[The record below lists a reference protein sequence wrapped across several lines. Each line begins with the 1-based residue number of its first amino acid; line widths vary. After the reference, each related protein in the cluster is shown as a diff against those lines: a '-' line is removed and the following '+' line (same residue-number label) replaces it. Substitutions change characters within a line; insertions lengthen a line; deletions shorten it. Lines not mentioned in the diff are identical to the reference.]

1 MKSLLLTL
9 FIGVFFFL
17 GKAQEKMWVHGAVI
31 SAKDSKELV
40 GATVQNRRSGNQV
53 ASALQG
59 RFSIQVVNAQ
69 DSLLISCIGYIDRIV
84 AASFFNKN
92 NNINLQPKVN
102 YLEEAV
108 VNTGYQTLKA
118 NEVTGAIDV
127 VDNKM
132 LNQQVGTNI
141 LQRLNNMT
149 TALRFD
155 NQPIQNAD
163 LQKLNISV
171 RGLSTIN
178 GNLDPL
184 IVLDGFI
191 YEGNIANIDPNNIES
206 VSILKDAAASA
217 IWGARAGN
225 GVIVITSK
233 KGAFAAEQKTKITL
247 ANTLIWRENSDLAKI
262 YQLKNNDF
270 IALEKF
276 LFEKGYYDS
285 GLLYQP
291 YNAQT
296 PVVYILDAR
305 RRNLISSA
313 DSADAISKLMAQH
326 GKQNY
331 MDAFYN
337 VPFVNQH
344 ALNISGGGI
353 RNSYGLGIG
362 YTGDR
367 SELDAFNRKVS
378 IQLSNSFRPTE
389 KIQLD
394 LQAVY
399 TNHDQRK
406 GKPELASLAYG
417 SYQPPYVQF
426 QDENGR
432 EIPFEKEFRRSYLA
446 EHFSNGYL
454 DWDYY
459 PLSEN
464 KYATDVRQL
473 NEWFSSLNLKYKILP
488 FVHLNVGGQIQQQRT
503 ENNVLSTLESYE
515 ARKWINQFTVI
526 GTGSAPTK
534 YNVPLGGIKRYSV
547 AVGRSYTLR
556 GQIDMNRSLG
566 KHFLVGILGAEVR
579 ENLSNSNSYTAYGY
593 NELPMRNTPVDF
605 TNRFPRIPDNGTQ
618 TIPGQPEFFKNVNRF
633 VSLYG
638 NISDR
643 FLDRYGISMSLRK
656 DGANIFGATT
666 NDKWSP
672 LWSMGISWDLHKEPF
687 FKFAPVDYLKFRV
700 TYGTSGNVDLRRSP
714 DPIAYIGLGMYTN
727 YPMFQISTL
736 NDPSLKWE
744 RVATSN
750 LGLDFSVLKAR
761 FSGRIDYY
769 VKKGKDLY
777 GLSEYDYTTWGLQGT
792 VVKNVAAMIGRGFDI
807 ELNSKNMVGKF
818 NWDSRLLIS
827 LNRNKTTRYY
837 NRQNSVTSFLSD
849 GNVITPIIGK
859 PLNALAG
866 YKWMGLNDRGEAQGL
881 LKGQPST
888 DYAAIRNQADAFQE
902 ANESIVYFGSSKPQ
916 VFGNIINT
924 FAWKKLLLSFNISY
938 KGDYYFRR
946 PVTSYSSLFGSGTAF
961 PDFDQRWQV
970 KGDEFATQV
979 PAMAYPVK
987 SGADSFYG
995 YADINVFRG
1004 DHMRLEYI
1012 SLTWQQRYDWGNRP
1026 FNMGLSANVSNLGII
1041 WRTNKLGIDPE
1052 FPYRLSPPKVFS
1064 LGLTIDY

>member
-1 MKSLLLTL
+1 MKFILLTL
-9 FIGVFFFL
+9 FIGVFFFS
-17 GKAQEKMWVHGAVI
+17 GKAQEKRWIHGVVL
-31 SAKDSKELV
+31 SAKDKKELI
-40 GATVQNRRSGNQV
+40 GATIKNKRSGSQV
-53 ASALQG
+53 VTTTQG
-59 RFSIQVVNAQ
+59 RFSIPMTGGQ
-69 DSLLISCIGYIDRIV
+69 DSLLISCVGYIDRTF
-84 AASFFNKN
+84 AAGFFEKN
-92 NNINLQPKVN
+92 NTISLQLKEN
-102 YLEEAV
+102 YLDEVV
-108 VNTGYQTLKA
+108 VNTGYQTIKA

-132 LNQQVGTNI
+132 LNQQVGINI
-141 LQRLNNMT
+141 LHRLNNMT
-149 TALRFD
+149 TAVRFD

-247 ANTLIWRENSDLAKI
+247 ANTLIWRENSDLTKI

-285 GLLYQP
+285 RLLYQP
-291 YNAQT
+291 YSAQT
-296 PVVYILDAR
+296 PIVYILDAR
-305 RRNLISSA
+305 RRNLISTA
-313 DSADAISKLMAQH
+313 DSAAAINKLMEQN
-326 GKQNY
+326 GRQNY

-344 ALNISGGGI
+344 ALNISGGGL
-353 RNSYGLGIG
+353 RNSYGFGIG

-367 SELDAFNRKVS
+367 SELDAFNRKVN

-394 LQAVY
+394 LQAVFI
-399 TNHDQRK
+399 NHNLKK
-406 GKPELASLAYG
+406 GKPDLSSLGYG
-417 SYQPPYVQF
+417 SYQAPYVQF
-426 QDENGR
+426 LDENGK
-432 EIPFEKEFRRSYLA
+432 EIPFEKDFRSSYMV
-446 EHFSNGYL
+446 ENFNNGFQS
-454 DWDYY
+454 WDYF
-459 PLSEN
+459 PLSDH
-464 KYATDVRQL
+464 KYATEVKQI

-488 FVHLNVGGQIQQQRT
+488 FVHLNLGGQIQQQRT
-503 ENNVLSTLESYE
+503 ENNVLNTLESYE
-515 ARKWINQFTVI
+515 ARKMINQFTEL
-526 GTGSAPTK
+526 GTGTEPTK
-534 YNVPLGGIKRYSV
+534 YNIPLGGIKRYSAV
-547 AVGRSYTLR
+547 VGRSYTLR
-556 GQIDMNRSLG
+556 GQVDLNKSLG
-566 KHFLVGILGAEVR
+566 RHLVVGILGAELR
-579 ENLSNSNSYTAYGY
+579 ENLSNTNSYTAYGY
-593 NELPMRNTPVDF
+593 SELPMRNTPVDF
-605 TNRFPRIPDNGTQ
+605 TNLFPTIPDNGMQ
-618 TIPGQPEFFKNVNRF
+618 GIPGQPEFYKNVNRF

-656 DGANIFGATT
+656 DGANIFGAAT

-672 LWSMGISWDLHKEPF
+672 LWSMGFSWDLYKEPF
-687 FKFAPVDYLKFRV
+687 FKLTLVDYLKLRA

-714 DPIAYIGLGMYTN
+714 DPIAYIGNGTYTN

-750 LGLDFSVLKAR
+750 LGLDFSILKTR
-761 FSGRIDYY
+761 ISGRIDYY

-792 VVKNVAAMIGRGFDI
+792 VVKNVAAMRGKGFDI
-807 ELNSKNMVGKF
+807 ELNSKNINGKF
-818 NWDSRLLIS
+818 NWDTRLMIS
-827 LNRNKTTRYY
+827 LNRNKTTQYY

-866 YKWMGLNDRGEAQGL
+866 YKWMGLNDQGEGQGL
-881 LKGQPST
+881 LNGQLST
-888 DYAAIRNQADAFQE
+888 DYAAIRNQANAFQE
-902 ANESIVYFGSSKPQ
+902 ANESIVYFGSSKSQ

-924 FAWKKLLLSFNISY
+924 FNWQKLLLSFNISY
-938 KGDYYFRR
+938 KGDYYFRK
-946 PVTSYSSLFGSGTAF
+946 PVTSYAGLIGSGTAF
-961 PDFDQRWQV
+961 PDFEQRWQK
-970 KGDEFATQV
+970 KGDEMHTQV
-979 PAMAYPVK
+979 PGMIYPVK
-987 SGADSFYG
+987 SGADAFYQ
-995 YADINVFRG
+995 YADINVFHG

-1012 SLTWQQRYDWGNRP
+1012 SLTWQQKYTKGDRP
-1026 FNMGLSANVSNLGII
+1026 FNMGVSVNVSNLGII
-1041 WRTNKLGIDPE
+1041 WRANKLGIDPE

-1064 LGLTIDY
+1064 LGLKIDY